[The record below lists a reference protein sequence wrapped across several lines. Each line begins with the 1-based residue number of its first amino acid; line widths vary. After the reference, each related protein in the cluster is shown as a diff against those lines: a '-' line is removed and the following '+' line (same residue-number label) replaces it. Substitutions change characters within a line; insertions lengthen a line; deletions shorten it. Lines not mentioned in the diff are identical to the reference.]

1 MHTIKRAAELS
12 GLPVATVRAWER
24 RYAVVAPQR
33 TESGYRLYD
42 EPAIRALAM
51 MKSLVAAGWSPKQAA
66 EETRRRLAAS
76 PSAGGVDGQPDPAV
90 ATSGT
95 DVFVEAAARLD
106 AAALARLLDEAFAR
120 GSFESVVDGWLMPAL
135 RVVGEAWADGRISVA
150 GEHMVSY
157 AVQRRLAAAYEA
169 AAHRAEGPRVIVG
182 LPPGTHH
189 ELGLLAFAV
198 AARRAGL
205 ATVYVGADLP
215 AQDWAAAVAADGA
228 VCAVLAV
235 PTPDDLEALRVVV
248 ENLRENQP
256 DLMIAVGGSM
266 QDRSPADCL
275 PLGHDLSGA
284 AARLAAALAQVPA
297 TKE

>member
-1 MHTIKRAAELS
+1 MHTIKRAAELA
-12 GLPVATVRAWER
+12 GLSESTMRAWER

-42 EPAIRALAM
+42 DSAIRALVT
-51 MKSLVAAGWSPKQAA
+51 MKALVAAGWTPKLAA
-66 EETRRRLAAS
+66 EETLR
-76 PSAGGVDGQPDPAV
+76 
-90 ATSGT
+90 
-95 DVFVEAAARLD
+95 RLD
-106 AAALARLLDEAFAR
+106 ASSAPAGEPATAEVPSDTAAFVAAAAGLDAEALARLLDEAFAR

-135 RVVGEAWADGRISVA
+135 RVVGEAWADGRVSVA

-169 AAHRAEGPRVIVG
+169 AAHRAEGPRIIVG
-182 LPPGTHH
+182 LPPSTRH

-198 AARRAGL
+198 TARRAGL
-205 ATVYVGADLP
+205 STVYVGADLP
-215 AQDWAAAVAADGA
+215 ARDWPGAVTAYGA

-235 PTPDDLEALRVVV
+235 PTADDIGPVGAVV
-248 ENLRENQP
+248 ESLRRHHP

-266 QDRSPADCL
+266 QERSPADCL

-284 AARLAAALAQVPA
+284 ATRLAAALSQ
-297 TKE
+297 TKESAT